1 MGAARQIRSLLG
13 NVKGRRIVV
22 LAGPGNNGGD
32 GLVAAR
38 HLHDWGAETRVYL
51 LAKRRADDENYRE
64 LVKREIDVADA
75 EDDPSFAALARFLS
89 DAELIVDALIGTGK
103 PRPIEANSGRRPGPR
118 PPGPPGG
125 AAAAAR
131 RRRPADGR
139 GVRYRRR
146 RPALPAGGPDRRAR
160 LLQDRPAHAARLRNT
175 PVASRSSISACP
187 AARRRRRKWS

>member
-1 MGAARQIRSLLG
+1 MKLVTADQMRHLDQQAIKAGIPVALLMENAGMGAARQIRSLLG

-75 EDDPSFAALARFLS
+75 DDDRTFAALARFLS

-103 PRPIEANSGRRPGPR
+103 PRPIEATLAAILDHVRRQV
-118 PPGPPGG
+118 
-125 AAAAAR
+125 
-131 RRRPADGR
+131 
-139 GVRYRRR
+139 GV
-146 RPALPAGGPDRRAR
+146 P
-160 LLQDRPAHAARLRNT
+160 
-175 PVASRSSISACP
+175 
-187 AARRRRRKWS
+187 